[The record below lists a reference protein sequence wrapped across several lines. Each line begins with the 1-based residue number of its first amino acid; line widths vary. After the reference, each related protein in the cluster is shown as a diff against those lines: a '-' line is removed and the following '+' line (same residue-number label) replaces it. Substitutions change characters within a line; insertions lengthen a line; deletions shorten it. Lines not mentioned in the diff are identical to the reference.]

1 MSDARTT
8 TSDGRIRVPS
18 DLDEVTDIG
27 VEDHS
32 EIDEAAV
39 ERIWQAA
46 RHWYAAGMH
55 PAIQLCLRHN
65 GKVVLNRA
73 IGHGWGNAPDDP
85 PDAEK
90 VPVTTDTAFCAFSA
104 AKAVATTVVH
114 MLVERG
120 AFSLDDRVCE
130 YLPTYTSHGKDRT
143 TIRHVITHSAGVP
156 FATGPRPNLDRM
168 DDTEYARR
176 MLGELKPIHRP
187 GLVHIYH
194 GVTWGPLVREIVS
207 AATGKN
213 IREIVAEEIL
223 DPLGFRWTNF
233 GVAEKDVPLVA
244 PSHVTGK
251 PLPAPIA
258 KAFKMAVGG
267 TLAEII
273 PFSNTPLFL
282 TGIVPSSNL
291 VSTADEMSRF
301 AEILVRGGELDG
313 VRVMRPETLRAATK
327 ECRRLRPD
335 IADGFAP
342 RRWGTGYMLGNK
354 RFGPYGRNSPAAFGN
369 TGLTNIAL
377 WADPERGLPP
387 GSSAAANRAAIQK
400 PNGIPPYWTGS
411 PPRSRVSGSS
421 RRRPVPPSTPSAPC
435 GRTPSPTGIRPSPG
449 ARLRRFGSSPPAP
462 RPRARAGRRLDR
474 SASPGPPRWPMPIR
488 RSW

>member
-1 MSDARTT
+1 MTPDDQRE
-8 TSDGRIRVPS
+8 DGRIRVPT
-18 DLDEVTDIG
+18 DLDAVTDVG
-27 VEDHS
+27 AEDHS
-32 EIDEAAV
+32 DIDPAAV

-90 VPVTTDTAFCAFSA
+90 VPVTTATPFCAFSA
-104 AKAVATTVVH
+104 AKAMATTVVH

-120 AFSLDDRVCE
+120 HFSLDDRVCE

-143 TIRHVITHSAGVP
+143 TIRHVMTHSAGVP

-176 MLGELKPIHRP
+176 KLGELRPIHRP

-207 AATGKN
+207 AATGKS
-213 IREIVAEEIL
+213 IRDILATEIL

-233 GVAEKDVPLVA
+233 GVAEHDAPLVA

-267 TLAEII
+267 TMAEII

-301 AEILVRGGELDG
+301 AEILRRGGELDG
-313 VRVMRPETLRAATK
+313 VRVMRPETLQAATK

-354 RFGPYGRNSPAAFGN
+354 RFGPYGRNAPAAFGN
-369 TGLTNIAL
+369 TGLTNIAV
-377 WADPERGLPP
+377 WADPERGLAA
-387 GSSAAANRAAIQK
+387 GLISSGK
-400 PNGIPPYWTGS
+400 P
-411 PPRSRVSGSS
+411 SGH
-421 RRRPVPPSTPSAPC
+421 REAKRY
-435 GRTPSPTGIRPSPG
+435 
-449 ARLRRFGSSPPAP
+449 PAL
-462 RPRARAGRRLDR
+462 LDR
-474 SASPGPPRWPMPIR
+474 ITAEIPRQRIQ
-488 RSW
+488 S